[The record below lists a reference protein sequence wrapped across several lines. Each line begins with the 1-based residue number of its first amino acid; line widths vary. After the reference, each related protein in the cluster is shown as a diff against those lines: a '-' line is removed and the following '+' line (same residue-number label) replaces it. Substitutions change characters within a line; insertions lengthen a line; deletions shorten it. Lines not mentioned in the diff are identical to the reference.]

1 VTLTPYYSDDFATIY
16 HGDSLEVL
24 DALDLGEGSVD
35 AILTDP
41 PYASGARHE
50 ADKSTRTGGMV
61 RGQRFADKPI
71 DNDRMT
77 TTGFV
82 WLMRETALRTYDA
95 LVDGGS
101 LVCFIDWRQWPN
113 LVGAIETCN
122 LRVQTMIVWDKRT
135 LGMGNGFRQ
144 QHELACH
151 AAKGVPNVY
160 DRATPN
166 VLTVDRIEPDDHPS
180 PKPVALIDRLLRV
193 VTPPGGLILDP
204 FMGSGRP
211 MEAAKAA
218 GRRCI
223 GIEKNEAYCERAA
236 ERLTQ
241 TFALV
246 SSAEVSI
253 DPPPSLDLGAA

>member
-1 VTLTPYYSDDFATIY
+1 MERHDYVTD
-16 HGDSLEVL
+16 G
-24 DALDLGEGSVD
+24 
-35 AILTDP
+35 
-41 PYASGARHE
+41 
-50 ADKSTRTGGMV
+50 
-61 RGQRFADKPI
+61 RGR
-71 DNDRMT
+71 
-77 TTGFV
+77 
-82 WLMRETALRTYDA
+82 
-95 LVDGGS
+95 
-101 LVCFIDWRQWPN
+101 C
-113 LVGAIETCN
+113 
-122 LRVQTMIVWDKRT
+122 
-135 LGMGNGFRQ
+135 
-144 QHELACH
+144 
-151 AAKGVPNVY
+151 

-166 VLTVDRIEPDDHPS
+166 VLTVGRIEPDDHPS

-193 VTPPGGLILDP
+193 VTPSGGLTLDP